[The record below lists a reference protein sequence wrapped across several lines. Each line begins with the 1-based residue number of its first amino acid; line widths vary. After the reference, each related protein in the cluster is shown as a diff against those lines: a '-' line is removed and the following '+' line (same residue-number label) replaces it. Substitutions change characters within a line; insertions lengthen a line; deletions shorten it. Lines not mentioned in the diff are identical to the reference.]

1 MNYVGQVVYNQ
12 KVVEDNDIQ
21 LNVAGYETGVYMVK
35 VETLTGILVKK
46 VTIAH

>member
-12 KVVEDNDIQ
+12 KVVEDNDLQ
-21 LNVAGYETGVYMVK
+21 VNVAGFETGVYMVK
-35 VETLTGILVKK
+35 VETSAGIVVKK